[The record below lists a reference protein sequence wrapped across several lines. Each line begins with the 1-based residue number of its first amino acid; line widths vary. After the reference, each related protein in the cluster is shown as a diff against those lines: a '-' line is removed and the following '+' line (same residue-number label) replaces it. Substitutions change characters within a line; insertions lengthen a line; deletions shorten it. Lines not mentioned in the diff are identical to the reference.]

1 MRVLVIED
9 ENGVREQICF
19 LLKDDGYAVDAVPSA
34 ADGAFMLKENDYDVA
49 VLDIMLPD
57 GSGLDILSSFR
68 KTGKKTPILILS
80 ALGGLEVLKET
91 KPYKPE
97 TEFIILTA
105 VDEVPTTVKA
115 LKLGAYDYLVKPFEP
130 AELLARVRV
139 LVRRKYSQPDPLI
152 LVHDLSINTRTR
164 DVKRGDRHIELKP
177 KEYSVLEILARNI
190 GAPVTRTMMW
200 EHLYDWD
207 YDGMS
212 NTVDVYVS
220 RLRAKIDLPNDTPLI
235 HTVRGVGY
243 MLSEKET

>member
-80 ALGGLEVLKET
+80 ALGG
-91 KPYKPE
+91 
-97 TEFIILTA
+97 
-105 VDEVPTTVKA
+105 VDDRVSG
-115 LKLGAYDYLVKPFEP
+115 LDLGADDYLVKPFEP

-164 DVKRGDRHIELKP
+164 DVKRGGRHIELKP